1 MVTALVASL
10 SAALYGVAD
19 FLGGFASRKD
29 AALRVTLASQLVGL
43 AVLLGVTLVLPPAS
57 WSDPRI
63 LWGLGAGIFGGGGVL
78 ALYAGLATGSM
89 SVVGPIAAALTG
101 ALPAAVGLSTG
112 APLRWTGLLGM
123 ALALVSVVIV
133 SMFAEDEEAAVST
146 GSPRTAIAF
155 AVAAGL
161 GFGISVICFS
171 QTPASTSFAPLV
183 LARSTTVTVLLVIS
197 IVRGG
202 RVMPTR
208 EAGRIALF
216 TGVVD
221 AGANVSQ
228 VVALRIGP
236 MALAAVIGALYPVV
250 TVLLARV
257 VLHEHLRGWQRVGV
271 VMALVA
277 VVLTALP

>member
-1 MVTALVASL
+1 MLTAAIASL

-29 AALRVTLASQLVGL
+29 RAMLVTLSSQLVGL
-43 AVLLGVTLVLPPAS
+43 AVMLAVTVVLPPAS

-78 ALYAGLATGSM
+78 ALYAGLATGRM
-89 SVVGPIAAALTG
+89 SVVGPVAAALTG
-101 ALPAAVGLSTG
+101 AVPATVGLATG

-123 ALALVSVVIV
+123 ALALAAVVIV

-146 GSPRTAIAF
+146 GSPRTAILF

-183 LARSTTVTVLLVIS
+183 LARSTTVTVLLTITLL
-197 IVRGG
+197 RGG
-202 RVMPTR
+202 RVLVLP
-208 EAGRIALF
+208 EARKIALF

-221 AGANVSQ
+221 AAANVSQ
-228 VVALRIGP
+228 VIALRIGP

-250 TVLLARV
+250 TVLLARF
-257 VLHEHLRGWQRVGV
+257 VLHEHLRGWQRIGM

-277 VVLTALP
+277 VILTAIP

>member
-1 MVTALVASL
+1 
-10 SAALYGVAD
+10 
-19 FLGGFASRKD
+19 
-29 AALRVTLASQLVGL
+29 
-43 AVLLGVTLVLPPAS
+43 
-57 WSDPRI
+57 
-63 LWGLGAGIFGGGGVL
+63 
-78 ALYAGLATGSM
+78 
-89 SVVGPIAAALTG
+89 
-101 ALPAAVGLSTG
+101 
-112 APLRWTGLLGM
+112 
-123 ALALVSVVIV
+123 
-133 SMFAEDEEAAVST
+133 
-146 GSPRTAIAF
+146 
-155 AVAAGL
+155 
-161 GFGISVICFS
+161 
-171 QTPASTSFAPLV
+171 
-183 LARSTTVTVLLVIS
+183 VTVLLLIS

-202 RVMPTR
+202 RVMPIR

-216 TGVVD
+216 TGIVD